1 MLSTCNNDQ
10 YGWSQYEPTDEIQPF
25 DGVITTGSYNIETDK
40 TLTFPLR
47 GNGVYCDVVVNELL
61 SDNSIKL
68 DDIKYQIKPLKSEP
82 PDSFHDFVHPA
93 AHVFHVYKLA
103 NNGFI

>member
-25 DGVITTGSYNIETDK
+25 DGVITTGSYYIETDK

-47 GNGVYCDVVVNELL
+47 GNGVYCDAVINELF

-68 DDIKYQIKPLKSEP
+68 DNIKYQLKP
-82 PDSFHDFVHPA
+82 
-93 AHVFHVYKLA
+93 
-103 NNGFI
+103 